1 MAPAAPLASGDARP
15 ARFRRLESDPADRLL
30 DLRLLQARDRH
41 AVDHGEGNV
50 LDVDIEVAQV
60 FPVELAV
67 SADVFLEC
75 DAPVLQNLLDP
86 PAAFAV
92 GPRVDDDF
100 HVALCLRCAPAR
112 PGVTHDLIALLSN
125 ATSTLSSEVVFVQFY
140 SPMRSIDDVDI
151 ITLYFRFDNRRCR
164 P

>member
-1 MAPAAPLASGDARP
+1 MAPTSRTLAGHYSAARVGRGP
-15 ARFRRLESDPADRLL
+15 ARHSRRAMAGRLRGLEPDPADRLL

-100 HVALCLRCAPAR
+100 HVASCLRYAP
-112 PGVTHDLIALLSN
+112 G
-125 ATSTLSSEVVFVQFY
+125 
-140 SPMRSIDDVDI
+140 SPRGD
-151 ITLYFRFDNRRCR
+151 T
-164 P
+164 